1 MEEDDTFEVYI
12 GTLTRITDFWSAY
25 RTRAPPRQHSFE
37 TVDLLAGSHVN
48 AGAVVR
54 RKRKQRAVSSV
65 TQDTVIEPLTPD
77 SQTSL
82 LSGI

>member
-1 MEEDDTFEVYI
+1 
-12 GTLTRITDFWSAY
+12 
-25 RTRAPPRQHSFE
+25 
-37 TVDLLAGSHVN
+37 LAGSHVN

-82 LSGI
+82 LSGIKTLIYVLIYTKIAVMSSFALFFFIYNYVA